1 MKQSPNLRDPNV
13 EAKQGKPTP
22 TKLAQDFFDTHYK
35 QTYGSEWHSIR
46 LALFSK
52 PKFAA
57 VVNNLSVK
65 DEIIHDLKTLGCLS
79 LKELYNEGK
88 LVTFGKHYVYFQFQS
103 TNKSSWSNKVDIL
116 EHFSDKICSKI

>member
-22 TKLAQDFFDTHYK
+22 TKLARDFFDTHYK

-57 VVNNLSVK
+57 LVNNLSVK

-88 LVTFGKHYVYFQFQS
+88 LR
-103 TNKSSWSNKVDIL
+103 NIW
-116 EHFSDKICSKI
+116 